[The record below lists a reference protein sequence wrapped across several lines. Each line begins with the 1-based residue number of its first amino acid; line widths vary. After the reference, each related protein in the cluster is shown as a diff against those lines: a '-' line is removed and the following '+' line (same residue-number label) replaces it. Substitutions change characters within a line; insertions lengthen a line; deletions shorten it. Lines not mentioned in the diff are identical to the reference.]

1 MWSSPGSIFGPLLY
15 LTYVND
21 GQYASNLL
29 DPIMFADDTN
39 LFYTEESIETLFDTV
54 NIEFQKIS
62 HGLTSIKLSLNKTR
76 TKH

>member
-1 MWSSPGSIFGPLLY
+1 
-15 LTYVND
+15 
-21 GQYASNLL
+21 
-29 DPIMFADDTN
+29 MFAGDTN

-76 TKH
+76 TEH